1 MWWTTD
7 RREQRQPVRFEE
19 SFLVQNMAQQ
29 KPLKPEPLG
38 SIPEPSKPAP
48 KQRRLRLP
56 ISIAQAA
63 ANLIL
68 QESDAHCQSEIPRLR
83 RDLRALEAGLRD
95 QASERNQVAQAL
107 LSARDQARSQME
119 RIGNLET
126 QLGVSKLKCH
136 HAQLRSHEQQKW
148 LMLAASLSSTSE
160 HEKRADY
167 LESQQQVA
175 DLLEMLAAARSENRR
190 LVDQLETRERENRI
204 FSDVIDDMES
214 RRERELKLQR
224 QRKEER
230 EKGRRRLGEP
240 ERAEVQQ
247 LNLRIVCQAAEIRS
261 LNKKVAELQSDVD
274 CEVNDYRTVLD
285 AQNHDHAGEDNQR
298 VIQLNARLENSLHAV
313 RVELDSAVHELKYA
327 NAENLRLKDHAAC
340 MEKKYESELLSLV
353 QLAELHAMNAAS
365 LEPRLPMACER
376 EPVVAEHA
384 TPPPEKWEELI
395 AQNQRLSQ
403 ALKLRETDLSSPAV
417 RVQQLEI
424 EVLELQE
431 VNQEIQSLRE
441 SQAKV
446 SGENET
452 LSAINHELSQRSD
465 AMQAQ
470 FADSTERHS
479 QEKTEWKSLLSHQQQ
494 NTHVAQA
501 ECALMKN
508 QIEEQ
513 QATHETTC
521 KQQRE
526 VIECLKTDLAAYRT
540 RQAALQSEL
549 EGEQMHRIIADREIQ
564 RLVNDA
570 ARIVDVHATEREH
583 WKQSLKQDRDEQ
595 GGESSV
601 RSVA

>member
-1 MWWTTD
+1 M
-7 RREQRQPVRFEE
+7 
-19 SFLVQNMAQQ
+19 
-29 KPLKPEPLG
+29 
-38 SIPEPSKPAP
+38 SIPEPSKPSP

-68 QESDAHCQSEIPRLR
+68 QESGADCHAEIPRLR
-83 RDLRALEAGLRD
+83 KDLRALEAGLRD
-95 QASERNQVAQAL
+95 QANQRNQIAHAL
-107 LSARDQARSQME
+107 LSARDQARLQME

-126 QLGVSKLKCH
+126 QLEVSNVKCE
-136 HAQLRSHEQQKW
+136 HAQLRSGEQQKW

-160 HEKRADY
+160 HQKRAGD

-224 QRKEER
+224 QRKKER
-230 EKGRRRLGEP
+230 DKGRRSLGEP

-261 LNKKVAELQSDVD
+261 LNKKVADLQSDVD

-285 AQNHDHAGEDNQR
+285 AQNHDYAGEDNR
-298 VIQLNARLENSLHAV
+298 RIIQLNARLENSLHAV

-327 NAENLRLKDHAAC
+327 NAETLRLKDHAAC

-353 QLAELHAMNAAS
+353 QLAELHAMNAAR
-365 LEPRLPMACER
+365 LEHRLLMACQR
-376 EPVVAEHA
+376 EPVVAEHG
-384 TPPPEKWEELI
+384 TPEPEVWEEMI
-395 AQNQRLSQ
+395 AQNQRVSQ
-403 ALKLRETDLSSPAV
+403 AMERREQDLRSPAV

-431 VNQEIQSLRE
+431 ANQEIQSLRE

-452 LSAINHELSQRSD
+452 LSAINDELSQRSD

-470 FADSTERHS
+470 FADFTERHA
-479 QEKTEWKSLLSHQQQ
+479 QEKSEWKSLLRHHEQ

-508 QIEEQ
+508 QIEEL
-513 QATHETTC
+513 QATHETTR
-521 KQQRE
+521 KQQLE
-526 VIECLKTDLAAYRT
+526 VIKCLKTDLVAYRT

-549 EGEQMHRIIADREIQ
+549 EGEQLHRIIADREIQ

-570 ARIVDVHATEREH
+570 ARILDVHATEREH
-583 WKQSLKQDRDEQ
+583 SKQGSKQHRDEQ
-595 GGESSV
+595 GGGSSV

>member
-1 MWWTTD
+1 MWWITD
-7 RREQRQPVRFEE
+7 RREQRKPVRFEQ

-29 KPLKPEPLG
+29 KPLKSKPLV
-38 SIPEPSKPAP
+38 SIPEPSKPSP

-68 QESDAHCQSEIPRLR
+68 QESGADCHAEIPRLR

-95 QASERNQVAQAL
+95 QANERNQVAHAL
-107 LSARDQARSQME
+107 LSARDQARLQME

-126 QLGVSKLKCH
+126 QLEVSNVKCD
-136 HAQLRSHEQQKW
+136 HAQLRSGEQQKW

-160 HEKRADY
+160 HQKRAGD

-230 EKGRRRLGEP
+230 EKGRRSLGDP

-261 LNKKVAELQSDVD
+261 LNKKVADLQSDVD

-285 AQNHDHAGEDNQR
+285 AQNHDYAGEDNR
-298 VIQLNARLENSLHAV
+298 RIIQLNARLENSLHAV

-327 NAENLRLKDHAAC
+327 NAETLRLKDHAAC

-353 QLAELHAMNAAS
+353 QLAELHAMNAAR
-365 LEPRLPMACER
+365 LEHRLLMACER
-376 EPVVAEHA
+376 EPVVAEHG
-384 TPPPEKWEELI
+384 TPEPEVWEEII

-403 ALKLRETDLSSPAV
+403 AMVRREQDLRSPAV

-431 VNQEIQSLRE
+431 ANQEIQSLRE

-452 LSAINHELSQRSD
+452 LSAINDELSQRSD
-465 AMQAQ
+465 AMQTQ
-470 FADSTERHS
+470 FADFTERHA
-479 QEKTEWKSLLSHQQQ
+479 QEKSEWNSLLRHHEQ

-508 QIEEQ
+508 QIEEL
-513 QATHETTC
+513 QATHETTR
-521 KQQRE
+521 KQQLE
-526 VIECLKTDLAAYRT
+526 VIECLKTDLVAYRT

-549 EGEQMHRIIADREIQ
+549 EGEQLHRIIADREIQ

-570 ARIVDVHATEREH
+570 ARILDVHATEREH
-583 WKQSLKQDRDEQ
+583 SKQGSKQDRDEQ
-595 GGESSV
+595 GGGSSV